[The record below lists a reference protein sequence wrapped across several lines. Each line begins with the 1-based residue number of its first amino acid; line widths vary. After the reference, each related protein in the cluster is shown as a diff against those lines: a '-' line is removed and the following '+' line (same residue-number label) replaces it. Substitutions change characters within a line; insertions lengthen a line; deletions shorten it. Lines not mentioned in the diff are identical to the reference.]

1 MKGNTDVFLITGFLG
16 SGKTTF
22 LNRIIQVFPEDRK
35 LMILMNEFGD
45 LGVDGAL
52 VEGEDLD
59 MLEISKG
66 SIFCVCVKTD
76 FIKGLMDIA
85 QNKQPDA
92 LIIEATGVAN
102 PTDLKKDLQLSI
114 FKGQFQLKEQ
124 FCLIDAANFE
134 DAYDTFTSVEK
145 QIENA
150 TLFIL
155 NKVDTADEA
164 AIEKIRQIVGRHH
177 PEPEFIET
185 TYADIPLEKYLPT
198 AGQDAGSPLED
209 ISAEELERFIDGLMA
224 APGISMTP
232 PDQLLSRTI
241 AWSVKNVDA
250 LEEMTASI
258 PTGIARAK
266 GIVQAGEDLY
276 LLNWVM
282 GKSKLEKID
291 QKEGMAVLL
300 NKVVFIG
307 PPEVMQQLDR
317 VDFDRIVQPD

>member
-1 MKGNTDVFLITGFLG
+1 MKGCTDVFLITGFLG

-22 LNRIIQVFPEDRK
+22 LNRIIQAFPEDRT

-52 VEGEDLD
+52 VGGEDLD
-59 MLEISKG
+59 MLEISRG

-85 QNKQPDA
+85 QNKQPDV
-92 LIIEATGVAN
+92 LLIEATGVAN

-114 FKGQFQLKEQ
+114 FKGQFQLREQ
-124 FCLIDAANFE
+124 FCLLDAANFE

-155 NKVDTADEA
+155 NKTDIADKD
-164 AIEKIRQIVGRHH
+164 AIARVRQIVSQHH
-177 PEPEFIET
+177 PQPEFIET
-185 TYADIPLEKYLPT
+185 TYADIPLEPYLPV
-198 AGQDAGSPLED
+198 ADQDTQRPAPD
-209 ISAEELERFIDGLMA
+209 ISTRDLERFIDGLMA
-224 APGISMTP
+224 APGISMMP
-232 PDQLLSRTI
+232 QDQLVSKTLVWSAQDMALLKEMVATI
-241 AWSVKNVDA
+241 PS
-250 LEEMTASI
+250 
-258 PTGIARAK
+258 GIARAK
-266 GIVQAGEDLY
+266 GIVQVGGDAY

-282 GKSKLEKID
+282 GKAAFEKMDHNQGLE
-291 QKEGMAVLL
+291 VLL

-307 PPEVMQQLDR
+307 TPEAMQLLDSVYKDNMR
-317 VDFDRIVQPD
+317 

>member
-1 MKGNTDVFLITGFLG
+1 MATTDVFLITGFLG

-22 LNRIIQVFPEDRK
+22 LNRIIQAFPEDRK

-85 QNKQPDA
+85 QNKQPDV

-164 AIEKIRQIVGRHH
+164 TIERVRQIVGRHH

-185 TYADIPLEKYLPT
+185 AYADIPLEKYLPT

-241 AWSVKNVDA
+241 AWSIKDFDA
-250 LEEMTASI
+250 LQEMAASI
-258 PTGIARAK
+258 PAGVARAK

-276 LLNWVM
+276 LLNCVM
-282 GKSKLEKID
+282 GKSILTKVD
-291 QKEGMAVLL
+291 QKKGMHALL

-307 PPEVMQQLDR
+307 PPEVLQQLDR
-317 VDFDRIVQPD
+317 VYINRIAQPD

>member
-209 ISAEELERFIDGLMA
+209 ISVEELERFIDGLMA

-250 LEEMTASI
+250 LQEMTASI
-258 PTGIARAK
+258 PTGIARAI

>member
-1 MKGNTDVFLITGFLG
+1 MAGTTDVFLITGFLG

-22 LNRIIQVFPEDRK
+22 LNRIIHAFPEDRK

-59 MLEISKG
+59 MLEISRG

-85 QNKQPDA
+85 QNKQPDV
-92 LIIEATGVAN
+92 LLIEATGVAN

-150 TLFIL
+150 TVFIL
-155 NKVDTADEA
+155 NKVDTADKDT
-164 AIEKIRQIVGRHH
+164 IERVRQIVARHH
-177 PEPEFIET
+177 PDPKFIET
-185 TYADIPLEKYLPT
+185 EYADIPLEEYLPLEGQA
-198 AGQDAGSPLED
+198 AGGPAPNIQ
-209 ISAEELERFIDGLMA
+209 AEELERFIDGLMA
-224 APGISMTP
+224 SPGLSMMP
-232 PDQLLSRTI
+232 QDQLVARTLE
-241 AWSVKNVDA
+241 WSVEDA
-250 LEEMTASI
+250 VLLEELAAQI
-258 PTGIARAK
+258 PSGIARAK
-266 GIVQAGEDLY
+266 GIVRVGADAY
-276 LLNWVM
+276 LLNCVM
-282 GKSKLEKID
+282 GKTDLEKIE
-291 QKEGMAVLL
+291 QRQGMEALL

-307 PPEVMQQLDR
+307 TPEAVEQLDR
-317 VDFDRIVQPD
+317 VYEDSR

>member
-1 MKGNTDVFLITGFLG
+1 MEGTTDVFLITGFLG

-22 LNRIIQVFPEDRK
+22 LNRIIRAFPEDRK

-52 VEGEDLD
+52 VTGDDLD

-85 QNKQPDA
+85 RNKQPDI
-92 LIIEATGVAN
+92 LLIEATGVAN

-114 FKGQFQLKEQ
+114 FKGRFQLMEQ

-155 NKVDTADEA
+155 NKIDTADEA
-164 AIEKIRQIVGRHH
+164 TIARVRQIVARHH
-177 PEPEFIET
+177 PSPEFIET
-185 TYADIPLEKYLPT
+185 AYADIPLEKYLPT
-198 AGQDAGSPLED
+198 APQGSGGQLPD
-209 ISAEELERFIDGLMA
+209 ISTEELERFIGGLMT
-224 APGISMTP
+224 APGISMMP
-232 PDQLLSRTI
+232 PDQLLSRTLE
-241 AWSVKNVDA
+241 WSVGNVDGLRVLA
-250 LEEMTASI
+250 AKI
-258 PTGIARAK
+258 PAGIARAK
-266 GIVQAGEDLY
+266 GIVQAGEDVY
-276 LLNWVM
+276 LINCVM
-282 GKSKLEKID
+282 GKTELEKIKRHKGPD
-291 QKEGMAVLL
+291 ALL

-307 PPEVMQQLDR
+307 TPEAMQQLDT
-317 VDFDRIVQPD
+317 VDFNRTLHRD